1 MTINLYWW
9 KIGFLSR
16 SHLPQQDNIDFWKEA
31 NGLLK
36 GIVDWRVFRLI
47 SLSIQEN
54 ILTSIT
60 ANRNGGLMQLSTAG
74 LSNAE
79 KMITELLKYEQDEF
93 STQKKKSFTLT
104 QVLILIRLAKLS
116 AKGIKYEKLSDLQ
129 SDFANAG
136 LDIPDFKMSRNAN
149 NLCGGRL
156 REDDAKQ
163 MVVEGWGLCDMKVS
177 PENKRWMTIAL
188 NKKGFNLM
196 KRLSEGRK

>member
-1 MTINLYWW
+1 
-9 KIGFLSR
+9 
-16 SHLPQQDNIDFWKEA
+16 
-31 NGLLK
+31 
-36 GIVDWRVFRLI
+36 
-47 SLSIQEN
+47 
-54 ILTSIT
+54 
-60 ANRNGGLMQLSTAG
+60 MQLSTAG

-116 AKGIKYEKLSDLQ
+116 AKGIKYENLHDLR

-149 NLCGGRL
+149 NLSAGRVS
-156 REDDAKQ
+156 DAKGKPT
-163 MVVEGWGLCDMKVS
+163 VEGWGLCDMNVS